1 MKFTNAKSFI
11 EWVEV
16 QRRFSKKVSLEKMN
30 YYLGLFNHPENK
42 FKSIHITGTNGKGST
57 VAMLKAILRDKGLNV
72 ASFTSPYITCFNE
85 RIGYNDDYI
94 SDDDLVK
101 FANKILDKYDLIE
114 NDGYELPTFFEFI
127 TILAFLYF
135 STIEKLDIVL
145 VEVGMGGRLD
155 STNLITPILSII
167 TNVSYDHMQV
177 LGDTLEEIL
186 YNKLGIV
193 KPNIPCVCGVKDYKL
208 QKQVKDYCIKEN
220 SPIFFTNFD
229 SIKIKSASTLGSC
242 FSYKEYDDI
251 SLSLIGFHQI
261 ENASLVIESFDII
274 KKEFGL
280 TKENLYNG
288 LKKVFWQGRL
298 EVISKK
304 PYILVDGGHNLD
316 GITRV
321 CEFVKSLNY
330 QKKRAVVSISH
341 DKEIVDMV
349 NLLDNAF
356 DEIVFTKYTYARS
369 ADAKTLYN
377 LSSNKNKVLIE
388 NINDAL
394 DYVFEHECDITI
406 FIGSLYLASEI
417 GKMIK
422 KSL

>member
-16 QRRFSKKVSLEKMN
+16 QRRFTKKVSLEKMN

-101 FANKILDKYDLIE
+101 FANEILDKYDLIE

-261 ENASLVIESFDII
+261 ENASLVIESFNII
-274 KKEFGL
+274 KEEFGL

-369 ADAKTLYN
+369 ADAKTLYD

-394 DYVFEHECDITI
+394 EYVFEYECDITI

-422 KSL
+422 KSD

>member
-16 QRRFSKKVSLEKMN
+16 QRRFTKKVSLEKMN

-101 FANKILDKYDLIE
+101 FANEILDKYDLIE

-261 ENASLVIESFDII
+261 ENASLVIESFNII
-274 KKEFGL
+274 KEEFGL

-369 ADAKTLYN
+369 ADAKTLYD

-394 DYVFEHECDITI
+394 EYVFEYECDITI